1 MKNRNWL
8 STVFV
13 AVAVAVASYAVSGAI
28 YARQQ
33 GAGPG
38 MGMGQGLLPVIGYL
52 QLTPDQ
58 QQQVGPASDKFRAD
72 QQTACVEMRDARTR
86 LLDVLRKPSVTKS
99 ELDAALDDVSRA
111 QAKMQRLVA
120 EYLLEIKPALTSDQ
134 RDRLFGL
141 VGQKFCGQG
150 QCGAGM
156 CPLNGGP
163 GRQGRCGRTP

>member
-1 MKNRNWL
+1 MMKRNWL
-8 STVFV
+8 STIITAIVI
-13 AVAVAVASYAVSGAI
+13 AVASYAISGAI

-33 GAGPG
+33 GAGLGP
-38 MGMGQGLLPVIGYL
+38 GMGQGLPPVISYL
-52 QLTPDQ
+52 QLTTDQ

-72 QQTACVEMRDARTR
+72 QQAACVEMRDARAR
-86 LLDVLRKPSVTKS
+86 LLDVLRKPSVTKP
-99 ELDAALDDVSRA
+99 ELDAALDSVSRA

-150 QCGAGM
+150 RCGAGM
-156 CPLNGGP
+156 CPNNGGP
-163 GRQGRCGRTP
+163 GRQGRRGRMP

>member
-8 STVFV
+8 STIIV
-13 AVAVAVASYAVSGAI
+13 AVAIGVASYAVSGAI

-38 MGMGQGLLPVIGYL
+38 PGMGQGLPPVIEYL
-52 QLTPDQ
+52 QLTPEQ
-58 QQQVGPASDKFRAD
+58 QQKVGPASDKFRAE
-72 QQTACVEMRDARTR
+72 QQTACMEMQNARAG
-86 LLDVLRKPSVTKS
+86 LLDVLRKPSVAKS

-134 RDRLFGL
+134 RDRLFSL
-141 VGQKFCGQG
+141 VGQKFCAQG

-163 GRQGRCGRTP
+163 GRQGRCGRMP